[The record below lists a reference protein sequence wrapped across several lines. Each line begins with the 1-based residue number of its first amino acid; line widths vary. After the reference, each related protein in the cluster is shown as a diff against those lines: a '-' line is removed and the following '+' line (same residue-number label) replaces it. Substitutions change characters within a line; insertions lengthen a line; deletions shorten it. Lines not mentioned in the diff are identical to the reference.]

1 MAGGRITRMT
11 DFNKFE
17 ARDVITDEVLRATF
31 DDATLSRAADYVP
44 FVDTASMD
52 VKKDAESL
60 MVNAHV
66 AGTQTQPYQV
76 IFEVY
81 TADANVYGGHV
92 AIRAVCSCPVGI
104 ACKHAAA
111 LAIALRDIGNDA
123 RDDTW
128 RRRLQ
133 ALTSAL
139 SAPGHNVE
147 QEPFALQFTL
157 SAHRFR
163 SDVLL
168 PGVRPMRPGK
178 KQTWVKSGASWTKVP
193 TLAAGRTLPESQA
206 AALHGLYNALVSNR
220 VYLFDGVVPSLES
233 FGARLPLLLRA
244 AQAAGITFI
253 TDDTLASVSVRDD
266 PVR

>member
-1 MAGGRITRMT
+1 MT

-17 ARDVITDEVLRATF
+17 ARVVITEWVLRETF
-31 DDATLSRAADYVP
+31 DDATLSRAADYEP
-44 FVDTASMD
+44 FVYTAFLD
-52 VKKDAESL
+52 VNMDAESL
-60 MVNAHV
+60 MVDALV

-133 ALTSAL
+133 A
-139 SAPGHNVE
+139 
-147 QEPFALQFTL
+147 
-157 SAHRFR
+157 
-163 SDVLL
+163 
-168 PGVRPMRPGK
+168 
-178 KQTWVKSGASWTKVP
+178 
-193 TLAAGRTLPESQA
+193 
-206 AALHGLYNALVSNR
+206 
-220 VYLFDGVVPSLES
+220 
-233 FGARLPLLLRA
+233 
-244 AQAAGITFI
+244 
-253 TDDTLASVSVRDD
+253 
-266 PVR
+266 